1 MHWADYR
8 KGSKKAKVH
17 PGFALTLD
25 EQIFHISIFAREEG
39 GDRHGADSRVERF
52 SKRRGNRR
60 A

>member
-1 MHWADYR
+1 VGLATDFR
-8 KGSKKAKVH
+8 LESKKVT
-17 PGFALTLD
+17 GFALTLN
-25 EQIFHISIFAREEG
+25 EQILHISIFAREEG